1 MNVRLWLSG
10 GPHYS
15 EHLLARKTSGEIR
28 GDDGRTRSEEHL
40 RIRRAPI
47 GEVCIHGPVDQ
58 ERLSIPQDETCMV
71 PTPGRQ
77 QSPSS

>member
-28 GDDGRTRSEEHL
+28 GDDG
-40 RIRRAPI
+40 
-47 GEVCIHGPVDQ
+47 PVLEKFVFMDRWIKKGCPFRKMKHVWFQ
-58 ERLSIPQDETCMV
+58 RLDASKV
-71 PTPGRQ
+71 PALKLLGQKTF
-77 QSPSS
+77 